1 MSIFTDA
8 KPLVNLV
15 KKKGMKNIFFALDDL
30 WLYQYHE
37 QEYDGVVKDV
47 FQLISLTQERQWEII
62 GLGEYLFAVEDSIE
76 DTPKYNAYSNQR
88 YLQEARKNNFLISS
102 TLDYLIL
109 SVPSMII
116 MVFLLNRIFYLLFNY
131 EISKYI
137 RPYSFWLILLDLTFQ
152 NNIEFFTFLSFRAIF
167 TMFSF
172 NFSTKALNA
181 FSIIF
186 LFITF
191 ICMTSSYT
199 IYYHRYRKLARYF
212 LANMYRFPSSYVLMT
227 IVYGVKPF
235 LKGVVHALFYDQWVL
250 QIWLL
255 IGVEMTV
262 VLIVIVFEIVLD
274 NHKSMLILVIEI
286 IYSFSFVTMNILLLC
301 KY

>member
-1 MSIFTDA
+1 
-8 KPLVNLV
+8 
-15 KKKGMKNIFFALDDL
+15 
-30 WLYQYHE
+30 
-37 QEYDGVVKDV
+37 
-47 FQLISLTQERQWEII
+47 
-62 GLGEYLFAVEDSIE
+62 
-76 DTPKYNAYSNQR
+76 
-88 YLQEARKNNFLISS
+88 
-102 TLDYLIL
+102 
-109 SVPSMII
+109 
-116 MVFLLNRIFYLLFNY
+116 
-131 EISKYI
+131 
-137 RPYSFWLILLDLTFQ
+137 
-152 NNIEFFTFLSFRAIF
+152 
-167 TMFSF
+167 MFSF
-172 NFSTKALNA
+172 NFSCKLFNA

-255 IGVEMTV
+255 IGVEMMI

-274 NHKSMLILVIEI
+274 THRSRLILAIELT
-286 IYSFSFVTMNILLLC
+286 YSFSVVAMNILLLC
-301 KY
+301 KYEYFSDDERVKEEL